1 LPFEIEKD
9 EGMRSILL
17 GVASSP
23 VIEDGD
29 DPVGHGEG
37 HDHAWFF
44 DSPCV
49 NVKYFV
55 RALAIDG
62 WAKEDPREHAGCM
75 VFVIMGSS

>member
-17 GVASSP
+17 GMALSP

-37 HDHAWFF
+37 RDHVRFF
-44 DSPCV
+44 GSPCV
-49 NVKYFV
+49 NVENFV

-62 WAKEDPREHAGCM
+62 WAEEDPREHAGCM
-75 VFVIMGSS
+75 VFVIMGSL